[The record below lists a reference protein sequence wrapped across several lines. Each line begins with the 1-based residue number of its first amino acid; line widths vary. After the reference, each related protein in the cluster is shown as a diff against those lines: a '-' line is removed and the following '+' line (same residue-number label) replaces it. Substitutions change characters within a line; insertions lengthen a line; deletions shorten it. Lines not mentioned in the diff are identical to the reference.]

1 MVSLEL
7 NILNTASLFYAR
19 HTNEMEIRYDNV
31 THFNDEIRKW
41 KPPFSAQIENAP
53 FQPRF
58 L

>member
-7 NILNTASLFYAR
+7 NILNFASLFYAR

-41 KPPFSAQIENAP
+41 KPPFSAQTENAP
-53 FQPRF
+53 F
-58 L
+58 